1 MRGVMGAAD
10 RAVALTRAALL
21 AESPDSYVHD
31 VQKDPRFQHR
41 GVDLLW
47 ERPSLPVAGIEVKGD
62 RNARRGN
69 YFFELVSN
77 VEKDTPGCFLYSV
90 ADLMAYVFL
99 ETRELHLLPLPDVRA
114 WFLPL
119 AKEFPLKSTRTK
131 TGAVLYT
138 TVGAAVP
145 VKKVRKECPGIRVIS
160 PANNTGK
167 LALTGA

>member
-1 MRGVMGAAD
+1 MGAAD

-21 AESPDSYVHD
+21 AQSPDSYVHD

-41 GVDLLW
+41 GIDLLW
-47 ERPSLPVAGIEVKGD
+47 ERPALPVAGVEVKGD

-90 ADLMAYVFL
+90 ADVMAYVFL
-99 ETRELHLLPLPDVRA
+99 ETRELHLLPLRQVRE
-114 WFLPL
+114 WFLPR
-119 AKEFPLKSTRTK
+119 AKDFPLKSTRTK

-145 VKKVRKECPGIRVIS
+145 VKTVRQGCPDVLVLK
-160 PANNTGK
+160 PQ
-167 LALTGA
+167 